1 MDPRF
6 TTKYTKKSNLVCR
19 NGVSK
24 MFGAPASGELS
35 SFSPPEG
42 VAAGVAASVAA
53 SGDGGAI
60 LGSVPVV
67 EGPQLCLQL
76 PVATAQLQVPRDELE
91 RGREPNKKQSSGHK
105 KDP

>member
-1 MDPRF
+1 
-6 TTKYTKKSNLVCR
+6 
-19 NGVSK
+19 
-24 MFGAPASGELS
+24 MFGAPTSGELS
-35 SFSPPEG
+35 SFSLPKA

-60 LGSVPVV
+60 SGSVVPVM

-91 RGREPNKKQSSGHK
+91 RGASQIKSNNQGIKRSGIIEQR
-105 KDP
+105 